1 MGAAS
6 GVVRPL
12 ARAGGRES
20 CDVTRLLQK
29 EPLDGFRETHL
40 GRRWIEGV
48 LATGSTLRR
57 LETPGPPP
65 TTDVSA
71 RKPSKNQP
79 IEKSRPPGASQVL
92 RHSRLAR
99 VGVGRQAVV
108 SSPDVVSA
116 RKHCFNYP
124 T

>member
-48 LATGSTLRR
+48 LATGSTLRC
-57 LETPGPPP
+57 LETSGPPS
-65 TTDVSA
+65 TNDVSA
-71 RKPSKNQP
+71 RKPN
-79 IEKSRPPGASQVL
+79 
-92 RHSRLAR
+92 
-99 VGVGRQAVV
+99 
-108 SSPDVVSA
+108 
-116 RKHCFNYP
+116 
-124 T
+124 